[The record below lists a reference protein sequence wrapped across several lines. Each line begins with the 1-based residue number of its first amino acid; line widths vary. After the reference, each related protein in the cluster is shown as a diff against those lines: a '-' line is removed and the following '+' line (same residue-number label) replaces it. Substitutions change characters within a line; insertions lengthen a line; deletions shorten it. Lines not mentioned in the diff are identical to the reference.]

1 MGVSEHTTLS
11 ANVSGMPNLAY
22 GVDGEGRNS
31 GVSASSGQNP
41 ITSTTYDPAS
51 HVLDQYYGSGDSDS
65 FTYDPDSGR
74 MKQWV
79 YNVGTKQVSANLNWN
94 PNGTLSYLSITDPLN
109 ALNQQT
115 CSTYSYD
122 DFGRLTQVTCGTTWA
137 QTFTYDSFGNIKKT
151 EGNQMWMPTYDSANN
166 NRYQTGGG
174 ISYDLNG
181 NLLSDTFNTYAWDG
195 NWGNPASVN
204 GNALVYDALGRMVEN
219 TSSAG
224 TREYIYGP
232 GGSQPLAQMNGRRS
246 PC

>member
-1 MGVSEHTTLS
+1 MTYRKLVLSGLFSSKGMLAPITPSSDCCAETLLSKVATVSIQVFEI
-11 ANVSGMPNLAY
+11 PNLH
-22 GVDGEGRNS
+22 S
-31 GVSASSGQNP
+31 Q
-41 ITSTTYDPAS
+41 
-51 HVLDQYYGSGDSDS
+51 HFL
-65 FTYDPDSGR
+65 
-74 MKQWV
+74 
-79 YNVGTKQVSANLNWN
+79 GTKQVSANLNWN

-109 ALNQQT
+109 PLNQQT